1 MVFLK
6 TSHLSALNSS
16 CHFTAHLLRTLLFG
30 NTTSNDLTSSTGST
44 MALLAV
50 FARLFTKYLTLHT
63 HDQICAGSETDTLLE
78 LRRLLKPIQKLEEL
92 YL

>member
-1 MVFLK
+1 
-6 TSHLSALNSS
+6 
-16 CHFTAHLLRTLLFG
+16 
-30 NTTSNDLTSSTGST
+30 